1 MNILVSNRARLTL
14 QAKIASVEKSFSLF
28 SLFCIVAL
36 TSFFFR
42 CLIFFLLVSSAS
54 FFSFSRAAFYDS
66 LVPPLALPLKKKDAG
81 VAHLSVSWI
90 SLQYTVPHL
99 TIECQTI

>member
-36 TSFFFR
+36 ASF
-42 CLIFFLLVSSAS
+42 FFLLVSSAS
-54 FFSFSRAAFYDS
+54 FFSFLRAAFYDS
-66 LVPPLALPLKKKDAG
+66 LVPPLALPLKKEDAG

-90 SLQYTVPHL
+90 LLQYTVPHL
-99 TIECQTI
+99 TTEYQTI